1 MQRASQFLHFPI
13 CKRIIKVALST
24 KFQTEIHQSI
34 TSQIVPSIVKTSRK
48 PGDINFSVTSEN
60 KNLATIQQELLLSTF
75 VFSHIKPDQE
85 EWTTLITKLLEKKPG
100 EINENNIDY
109 KIVGSCVPLKNLD
122 LARSYIDF
130 IKSKKK
136 LDGAIVCEFL
146 KVCYCSQSSLTSRDF
161 KRIVRFTE
169 FLKQKYTMIDS
180 YIGEGIIKG
189 LLLQNK
195 IDESFEIFDQI
206 KKTESVNHETY
217 STLILYLLENRRIDL
232 AKKLMREMVKLYE
245 LPDLICFK
253 LIDISKNDRSQLDV
267 LLLTF
272 REFDYKPKEVIC
284 NYLIQVYGQ
293 LPDPNK
299 LIGKYGTISK
309 SGHCSVCE
317 SHLDQIHLSNEDYEN
332 LKNIVINRILI
343 GQDIFKNTMP
353 YELEKFF
360 HLMEL
365 YAPFDIIIDGLNV
378 AYVTDKTG
386 STITYVKV
394 IEDTLKLFAKW
405 NCKMIFIGKWHMR
418 KWPGLLDLI
427 RQYDAKYFF
436 VEDISTDDPYIL
448 GATLYSGAKA
458 RFVTRDTMK
467 NEELKLSNTKEA
479 ALFHRW
485 RQSHNIRLKYVH
497 STKKITIQEPIKYD
511 IVIQPTKT
519 GGWHIPCFA
528 KRTELAS
535 SDIFI
540 EKWLCLHSTN
550 VT

>member
-309 SGHCSVCE
+309 
-317 SHLDQIHLSNEDYEN
+317 
-332 LKNIVINRILI
+332 R
-343 GQDIFKNTMP
+343 
-353 YELEKFF
+353 
-360 HLMEL
+360 
-365 YAPFDIIIDGLNV
+365 LNS
-378 AYVTDKTG
+378 K
-386 STITYVKV
+386 
-394 IEDTLKLFAKW
+394 
-405 NCKMIFIGKWHMR
+405 
-418 KWPGLLDLI
+418 
-427 RQYDAKYFF
+427 
-436 VEDISTDDPYIL
+436 
-448 GATLYSGAKA
+448 
-458 RFVTRDTMK
+458 
-467 NEELKLSNTKEA
+467 
-479 ALFHRW
+479 
-485 RQSHNIRLKYVH
+485 
-497 STKKITIQEPIKYD
+497 
-511 IVIQPTKT
+511 
-519 GGWHIPCFA
+519 
-528 KRTELAS
+528 
-535 SDIFI
+535 
-540 EKWLCLHSTN
+540 
-550 VT
+550 